1 MHTVGAAR
9 RGASQKICHKQVVID
24 AGHGGHDSGCK
35 GKFSNEKD
43 VALAISL
50 KVGKLIEEN
59 LPEVKVY
66 YTRKT
71 DVFVTLNDRAEI
83 ANI

>member
-9 RGASQKICHKQVVID
+9 RGASQKYAINKVVID

-59 LPEVKVY
+59 LPE
-66 YTRKT
+66 
-71 DVFVTLNDRAEI
+71 
-83 ANI
+83 